1 MKQHPLYN
9 SVVVWVLVGF
19 VTVLWGLAGILLAV
33 GAKSKEDPLKA
44 NTAAAVAGNSK
55 FALELYAKLKS
66 DPEVKKADG
75 NLFFSPYS
83 ISTAL
88 AMTWAGAKGETEKQ
102 MAEVLHFSLPQ
113 ERLHQVLGALE
124 KQLNAAGKKRG
135 YQLSVANALWG
146 QKGYGFLKEFL
157 TLTKKNYGAGLREV
171 DFINPVEREKAR
183 KTINGWVEKE
193 TKKKIKELIQPGILN
208 KLTTLV
214 LTNAIY
220 FKGDWAI
227 EFDKKETR
235 DAPFR
240 ISADKEVTVPLMYQ
254 KGDFTY
260 AQEDKLQILELPY
273 KGDDLSMVVLLPT
286 EVDELTELEKSLTP
300 KELNRWLTLLR
311 KQEVHVYLPKF
322 KMTTGPLELSG
333 ILKSMGM
340 KDAFSLPPIADFSGM
355 TGRKDLY
362 ISNVLHK
369 AFVAVDEKGTEAAA
383 ATAVVMA
390 RGGIS
395 HEPVF
400 RADHPF
406 VFMIKD
412 NRSGS
417 VLFMGKVCNPAKQ
430 D

>member
-1 MKQHPLYN
+1 M
-9 SVVVWVLVGF
+9 
-19 VTVLWGLAGILLAV
+19 
-33 GAKSKEDPLKA
+33 
-44 NTAAAVAGNSK
+44 
-55 FALELYAKLKS
+55 
-66 DPEVKKADG
+66 
-75 NLFFSPYS
+75 
-83 ISTAL
+83 
-88 AMTWAGAKGETEKQ
+88 
-102 MAEVLHFSLPQ
+102 
-113 ERLHQVLGALE
+113 
-124 KQLNAAGKKRG
+124 
-135 YQLSVANALWG
+135 
-146 QKGYGFLKEFL
+146 
-157 TLTKKNYGAGLREV
+157 
-171 DFINPVEREKAR
+171 
-183 KTINGWVEKE
+183 
-193 TKKKIKELIQPGILN
+193 
-208 KLTTLV
+208 
-214 LTNAIY
+214 TNAIY